1 MNTPL
6 RVGIVGCGVLAN
18 AMAGHLARQP
28 RPVEIVGCLV
38 RDPGR
43 ARGALPCHGSWE
55 ALLAQRPEVVVE
67 CAGQAALAQY
77 AQVIL
82 AAGVD
87 LVPASVGALADDA
100 LRGALLEAAAAAG
113 ARIRIPSG
121 AMVSIDGLAAARH
134 VGVAEVLYRGTMPP
148 VALQRYVSGPLPERG
163 LAFAGSAREAV
174 ARFPKNANLTGTI
187 ALAGIGFDR
196 TRVEMLIDPDAT
208 ANVHELLARGEFGDF
223 HARVSGLRISESS
236 PSSRI
241 VAGSLAQAALGSGFL
256 ALS

>member
-1 MNTPL
+1 M
-6 RVGIVGCGVLAN
+6 
-18 AMAGHLARQP
+18 
-28 RPVEIVGCLV
+28 
-38 RDPGR
+38 
-43 ARGALPCHGSWE
+43 
-55 ALLAQRPEVVVE
+55 
-67 CAGQAALAQY
+67 
-77 AQVIL
+77 
-82 AAGVD
+82 
-87 LVPASVGALADDA
+87 
-100 LRGALLEAAAAAG
+100 LEAAAAAG

-121 AMVSIDGLAAARH
+121 AMVGIDGLAAARH
-134 VGVAEVLYRGTMPP
+134 VGNV
-148 VALQRYVSGPLPERG
+148 
-163 LAFAGSAREAV
+163 
-174 ARFPKNANLTGTI
+174 NLTGTI

>member
-55 ALLAQRPEVVVE
+55 ALLAQRPDVVVE

-77 AQVIL
+77 AQAIL

-100 LRGALLEAAAAAG
+100 
-113 ARIRIPSG
+113 
-121 AMVSIDGLAAARH
+121 
-134 VGVAEVLYRGTMPP
+134 
-148 VALQRYVSGPLPERG
+148 
-163 LAFAGSAREAV
+163 
-174 ARFPKNANLTGTI
+174 
-187 ALAGIGFDR
+187 
-196 TRVEMLIDPDAT
+196 
-208 ANVHELLARGEFGDF
+208 
-223 HARVSGLRISESS
+223 
-236 PSSRI
+236 
-241 VAGSLAQAALGSGFL
+241 
-256 ALS
+256 